1 MLVVRILKTNSP
13 SLNNLIGRLI
23 ASVLCNGIRCCLQAA
38 KPLNK
43 ISNSLQFFLDC
54 NLQME
59 ADCRIL
65 YWKLYIAVS
74 VGDRLKATDISL
86 QLGNVNKLISELL
99 GSMVAI

>member
-1 MLVVRILKTNSP
+1 
-13 SLNNLIGRLI
+13 
-23 ASVLCNGIRCCLQAA
+23 
-38 KPLNK
+38 
-43 ISNSLQFFLDC
+43 
-54 NLQME
+54 ME